1 MTVALLVLVLGLALA
16 SGGIAGQRRFRRLA
30 RATSVIGTIVGC
42 EDRFTGRSGV
52 TYPVVDFR
60 TLNGKT
66 KRVTVPQGR
75 VFIQPKV
82 GSQVKVIYNPAK
94 PDVAYIDSA
103 RFRYGSYLFVIAGLG
118 LVVLSASQL

>member
-1 MTVALLVLVLGLALA
+1 V
-16 SGGIAGQRRFRRLA
+16 S
-30 RATSVIGTIVGC
+30 GTIVGC
-42 EDRFTGRSGV
+42 EDHFTGRSGA

-60 TLNGKT
+60 MLNGKT

-103 RFRYGSYLFVIAGLG
+103 GLRYGSYLFVIAGLV

>member
-1 MTVALLVLVLGLALA
+1 M
-16 SGGIAGQRRFRRLA
+16 S
-30 RATSVIGTIVGC
+30 GTIVGC

-103 RFRYGSYLFVIAGLG
+103 GYRYGSSVVAIVGLG
-118 LVVLSASQL
+118 LVVLSALQL